1 MIGDTAERTGRWG
14 DLSRHVYFGEGHDW
28 HDIAEFDWPTVR
40 PDIDAAA
47 MAESDPLPTPEFDL
61 GLAASGELTGTVA
74 TALPWSTLSP
84 DGFERLLFNLLS
96 DYRNHENVRWLT
108 HTNAPDRGRDL
119 SFDRLIHDPTGG
131 VRVER
136 VLVQAKHW
144 LSRS

>member
-1 MIGDTAERTGRWG
+1 
-14 DLSRHVYFGEGHDW
+14 
-28 HDIAEFDWPTVR
+28 
-40 PDIDAAA
+40 